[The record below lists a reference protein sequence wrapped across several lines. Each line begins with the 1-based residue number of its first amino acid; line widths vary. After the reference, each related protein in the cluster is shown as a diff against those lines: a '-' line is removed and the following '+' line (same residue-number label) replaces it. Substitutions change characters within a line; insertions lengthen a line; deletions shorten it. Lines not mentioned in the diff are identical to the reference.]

1 MKIIVNSEREKEI
14 IEQFT
19 DFLADWIYDEKMGE
33 LLKQDGHDDFKP
45 HELDLIQE
53 AFHQVNPKVDEKEY
67 PIYLQSDDLS
77 GECKYCGGQ
86 WRGIEDMSVVTVDEY
101 ERNLN
106 LPKEEGYHAECYR
119 EITCAL
125 CGNDEAM
132 STDDLFE
139 NEKWGPLCESC
150 HNKEKIKEES
160 E

>member
-1 MKIIVNSEREKEI
+1 MKIIVNGEREKEI
-14 IEQFT
+14 IEMFT

-33 LLKQDGHDDFKP
+33 LLKHAGYEFEL

-106 LPKEEGYHAECYR
+106 LPKEKGYHAECYR
-119 EITCAL
+119 EITCNS

-132 STDDLFE
+132 SVSELHDS
-139 NEKWGPLCESC
+139 KWGLICKEC
-150 HNKEKIKEES
+150 HNEEKIKEES
-160 E
+160 